1 MNDIHLSVKEQKHFI
16 IQSRRDLHRIPET
29 AFTEAKTALYLADK
43 LKVLDVDVETNIATH
58 GIVALMKTGKPGP
71 TILFR
76 ADMDA
81 LPLTESTGLS
91 FASTHE
97 GVMHACGHDAHM
109 AMVLGAAKVLN
120 ELKERLCG
128 NIKFLFQPAEEGP
141 GGAKPMIEAGVMQNP
156 TVDYAFG
163 CHVWPDIPEGCVG
176 VVSGPFMAAMDR
188 FDIKIIGKGGHGAMP
203 HECVDAL
210 EVGTQVV
217 NALQRMVSRHSN
229 PLEPAV
235 VTVGTFNA
243 GTAFNIIPGEATLS
257 GTTRTFSNSVWE
269 QWEDD
274 MHRIVSN
281 VCASMGAEFELIYT
295 QGYPVTVN
303 DTDMTALVKKCATGV
318 VGEDRVVTPQKT
330 MGGEDFSFF
339 LRETQGAYFALGTG
353 YEGGASVHNPAFDFN
368 EDILL
373 TGVET
378 FCRIALELIS
388 D

>member
-1 MNDIHLSVKEQKHFI
+1 MDDIHLRVKEQKDFI
-16 IQSRRDLHRIPET
+16 IQTRRDLHRIPET

-43 LKVLDVDVETNIATH
+43 LKELDVELETNIATH
-58 GIVALMKTGKPGP
+58 GIVALMKTGKPGA
-71 TILFR
+71 TLLFR

-81 LPLTESTGLS
+81 LPITEATGLS

-120 ELKERLCG
+120 ELQEGLCG

-141 GGAKPMIEAGVMQNP
+141 GGAKPMIKAGVMQNP

-176 VVSGPFMAAMDR
+176 LVSGPFMAAMDR

-274 MHRIVSN
+274 IHRIVSN
-281 VCASMGAEFELIYT
+281 VCASMGAEFELTYT
-295 QGYPVTVN
+295 QGYPVTIN
-303 DTDMTALVKKCATGV
+303 DADMTALVKKCATGV
-318 VGEDRVVTPQKT
+318 VGEDRVVTPHKT

-339 LRETQGAYFALGTG
+339 LREAQGTYFALGTG
-353 YEGGASVHNPAFDFN
+353 YEGGAMVHNPLFDFN